1 MYDFHLVKF
10 LPQNRHRVG
19 RNADLCMQ
27 YGKTSAAIGC
37 AALCAAV
44 FGLLATRAH
53 MAAATLLVQDDPA
66 QLSDIRI
73 ESTLPGENSARET
86 TLARQIQQALD
97 ADDPELADSFLIL
110 ARHKD
115 IPVAPDMEERVQ
127 VALDVH
133 NSTKAVAGRFVHGL
147 VTGEGDDGAS
157 LSGTLAGDLFVLGDV
172 RDVVREGKRLA
183 MGEDADRLV
192 LGLASVGIAVTAA
205 TYVSVAGAAPLR
217 AGLTLVKDARKVGR
231 LGAGLTEW
239 TGRAVRNAVDTPV
252 LTQAVQ
258 NASLTRP
265 VQSVGAL
272 KAAFKA
278 EKAGALVRLAKDTGR
293 ISEKIGT
300 KGTLDV
306 LRIADGPQD
315 VARAARLA
323 ESKGKETRAIIK
335 LVGRGALL
343 LATGAFNLAWW
354 VFAALIAL
362 IGFLASIKS
371 TTERL
376 TYAWLARR
384 KRKRAGRAIA
394 SAQASSA

>member
-1 MYDFHLVKF
+1 
-10 LPQNRHRVG
+10 
-19 RNADLCMQ
+19 MQ
-27 YGKTSAAIGC
+27 YRKTGTAIGC
-37 AALCAAV
+37 AVACAAA
-44 FGLLATRAH
+44 FALLLPRAH
-53 MAAATLLVQDDPA
+53 TAAALLMAQNNPA
-66 QLSDIRI
+66 ELSDIRI
-73 ESTLPGENSARET
+73 ESVLPDDG
-86 TLARQIQQALD
+86 ARQAAFEEQIRQALD
-97 ADDPELADSFLIL
+97 AGDPELADSFLGL
-110 ARHKD
+110 ARDKGV
-115 IPVAPDMEERVQ
+115 PVPPDLEERVRT
-127 VALDVH
+127 AFAAH
-133 NSTKAVAGRFVHGL
+133 NSAGAVAGRFVHGL
-147 VTGEGDDGAS
+147 VTGEGGDGAS
-157 LSGTLAGDLFVLGDV
+157 LSGTLAGDLFVFGDV

-183 MGEDADRLV
+183 MGENADRLV

-239 TGRAVRNAVDTPV
+239 TGRAVRNAVDTPA
-252 LTQAVQ
+252 LARAVE

-265 VQSVGAL
+265 VQSIGAL

-278 EKAGALVRLAKDTGR
+278 EKAGAIVRLAKDTGR

-335 LVGRGALL
+335 LIGRGALL

-362 IGFLASIKS
+362 VGVLASIKS

-376 TYAWLARR
+376 TFAWLARR
-384 KRKRAGRAIA
+384 KRKKARDAIA
-394 SAQASSA
+394 LAQATSA

>member
-1 MYDFHLVKF
+1 MTS
-10 LPQNRHRVG
+10 G
-19 RNADLCMQ
+19 LCMQ
-27 YGKTSAAIGC
+27 YRKTGMAIGC
-37 AALCAAV
+37 VVACATAFALV
-44 FGLLATRAH
+44 LPRAH
-53 MAAATLLVQDDPA
+53 SAARLLMAQNEPA
-66 QLSDIRI
+66 ELSDIRI
-73 ESTLPGENSARET
+73 ESSLPDGD
-86 TLARQIQQALD
+86 ARQAVLEGQIRQALD
-97 ADDPELADSFLIL
+97 ADDPELADSFLAL
-110 ARHKD
+110 ARDKG
-115 IPVAPDMEERVQ
+115 IPVAPDVEERVRTA
-127 VALDVH
+127 VAVH
-133 NSTKAVAGRFVHGL
+133 NSAGAVAGRFVHGL

-157 LSGTLAGDLFVLGDV
+157 LSGTLAGDLFVFGDV

-183 MGEDADRLV
+183 MGEKADRLV
-192 LGLASVGIAVTAA
+192 LGLAGVGIAVTAA
-205 TYVSVAGAAPLR
+205 TYVSVAGVAPLR

-239 TGRAVRNAVDTPV
+239 TGRAVRNAVDTPA
-252 LTQAVQ
+252 LTRAVE

-265 VQSVGAL
+265 AQSVGAL

-278 EKAGALVRLAKDTGR
+278 EKAGAIVRLAKDTGR

-300 KGTLDV
+300 RGTLDV

-335 LVGRGALL
+335 MIGRGALL

-362 IGFLASIKS
+362 AGILASIKS

-376 TYAWLARR
+376 TWAWLARR
-384 KRKRAGRAIA
+384 KRKKAREAIA
-394 SAQASSA
+394 LAQATSA

>member
-1 MYDFHLVKF
+1 
-10 LPQNRHRVG
+10 
-19 RNADLCMQ
+19 
-27 YGKTSAAIGC
+27 
-37 AALCAAV
+37 
-44 FGLLATRAH
+44 
-53 MAAATLLVQDDPA
+53 MAQDDPA

-73 ESTLPGENSARET
+73 ESALPEENGAARQAVVEQ
-86 TLARQIQQALD
+86 QIQQALD
-97 ADDPELADSFLIL
+97 ADDPELADSFVSL
-110 ARHKD
+110 AWGKG
-115 IPVAPDMEERVQ
+115 IGVAPEVQERVRSLL
-127 VALDVH
+127 AVH
-133 NSTKAVAGRFVHGL
+133 NSTRAVAGRFVHGL

-172 RDVVREGKRLA
+172 RDVLREGKRLA

-239 TGRAVRNAVDTPV
+239 TGRAVRGAVDTPA
-252 LTQAVQ
+252 LTEAVQ
-258 NASLTRP
+258 HASLMRP
-265 VQSVGAL
+265 AQSVGAL
-272 KAAFKA
+272 KAVFKA

-293 ISEKIGT
+293 VSEKIGT

-306 LRIADGPQD
+306 LRIADGPRD

-354 VFAALIAL
+354 VFAALLAL
-362 IGFLASIKS
+362 FGFLASIKS

-376 TYAWLARR
+376 TQAWLARR
-384 KRKRAGRAIA
+384 KRKKARDAIA
-394 SAQASSA
+394 LTQASSA

>member
-1 MYDFHLVKF
+1 
-10 LPQNRHRVG
+10 
-19 RNADLCMQ
+19 MQ
-27 YGKTSAAIGC
+27 YRKTGTAIGC
-37 AALCAAV
+37 AVACVAAFAL
-44 FGLLATRAH
+44 LLPRAH
-53 MAAATLLVQDDPA
+53 TAAAILMAQNDPA
-66 QLSDIRI
+66 ELSDIRI
-73 ESTLPGENSARET
+73 ESALPDDD
-86 TLARQIQQALD
+86 ARQSAFEGQIRQALD
-97 ADDPELADSFLIL
+97 AGDPELADSFLVL
-110 ARHKD
+110 ARDKG
-115 IPVAPDMEERVQ
+115 ILIAPETEERVRT
-127 VALDVH
+127 ALAVH
-133 NSTKAVAGRFVHGL
+133 NSARAVAGRFVHGL

-157 LSGTLAGDLFVLGDV
+157 LSGTLAGDLFVFGDI
-172 RDVVREGKRLA
+172 RDVVREGKRIA

-239 TGRAVRNAVDTPV
+239 TGRAVRSTVDAPALARAVE
-252 LTQAVQ
+252 

-265 VQSVGAL
+265 AQSAGAL

-278 EKAGALVRLAKDTGR
+278 EKAGGLVRLAKDTGR

-323 ESKGKETRAIIK
+323 ESKGKQTRAIIK
-335 LVGRGALL
+335 LIGRGALL

-362 IGFLASIKS
+362 AGILASIKS

-376 TYAWLARR
+376 TFAWLARR
-384 KRKRAGRAIA
+384 KRKKARDAIA
-394 SAQASSA
+394 LAQATPA

>member
-1 MYDFHLVKF
+1 
-10 LPQNRHRVG
+10 
-19 RNADLCMQ
+19 MQ
-27 YGKTSAAIGC
+27 YRKTGTAIGC
-37 AALCAAV
+37 AAACAVA
-44 FGLLATRAH
+44 FALLVPRAH
-53 MAAATLLVQDDPA
+53 TAAAILMAQNNPA
-66 QLSDIRI
+66 ELSDIRI
-73 ESTLPGENSARET
+73 ESALPEGD
-86 TLARQIQQALD
+86 ARQSAFEGQIRQALD
-97 ADDPELADSFLIL
+97 ADDPELADSFLGL
-110 ARHKD
+110 ARDKG
-115 IPVAPDMEERVQ
+115 IPVAPEVEERVRN
-127 VALDVH
+127 ALAVH
-133 NSTKAVAGRFVHGL
+133 NSTGAVAGRFVHGL

-157 LSGTLAGDLFVLGDV
+157 LSGTLAGDLFVFGDI

-183 MGEDADRLV
+183 MGENADRLV
-192 LGLASVGIAVTAA
+192 LGLAGVGIVVTAA
-205 TYVSVAGAAPLR
+205 TYVSAAGAAPLR

-239 TGRAVRNAVDTPV
+239 TGRAVRRTVDAPALARAVENV
-252 LTQAVQ
+252 
-258 NASLTRP
+258 SLTRP
-265 VQSVGAL
+265 AQSVGAL

-278 EKAGALVRLAKDTGR
+278 EKAGGLVRLAKDTGR

-335 LVGRGALL
+335 LIGRGALL

-362 IGFLASIKS
+362 VGVLASIKS

-376 TYAWLARR
+376 TFAWLARR
-384 KRKRAGRAIA
+384 KRKKARDAIA
-394 SAQASSA
+394 LAQATSA